1 MKQVHQKNEFCHYWF
16 FKDIWFKFEEH
27 VCNGCHNLLTR
38 AYLLENMAILS
49 VKGATFR
56 CILWGISKN
65 KGLNR
70 LNSSVLENKG
80 VL

>member
-1 MKQVHQKNEFCHYWF
+1 M
-16 FKDIWFKFEEH
+16 
-27 VCNGCHNLLTR
+27 

-56 CILWGISKN
+56 CILWGINKN
-65 KGLNR
+65 KSLNR

>member
-1 MKQVHQKNEFCHYWF
+1 M
-16 FKDIWFKFEEH
+16 
-27 VCNGCHNLLTR
+27 

-56 CILWGISKN
+56 CILRGISKN
-65 KGLNR
+65 KSLNR